1 MCDRWFVVS
10 SLTFSF
16 LFTAGGGACAQQ
28 RNQQPGAE
36 AEAEVSADQQQ
47 IESAAVKFLEAFH
60 AHDAEALAA
69 LFGPEARM
77 EDASGNVIEGREAIQ
92 EAYEAEFASNPY
104 AALSVSMDSIQ
115 FITPD
120 VALEEGAASY
130 FPDGETLTSR
140 ARYAVVHLKKD
151 GQWRIISS
159 RTMEREVLSNYEY
172 LHNLDWL
179 VGDWI
184 DEGSDAVIEFSY
196 HWDDNKSYL
205 LNDFRVVQQGRL
217 RSPARSGSAGT
228 RGRIRC
234 AWIFDDAGGFGEA
247 TWTDTGDGWVVKA
260 SGVAADGTPSSATRK
275 LQLLS
280 EDHVIV
286 STRDRLA
293 GGEELPDFNV
303 TMVRKPPAAQV
314 AAESTD
320 E

>member
-1 MCDRWFVVS
+1 MRDRWFAVS

-16 LFTAGGGACAQQ
+16 LLTAAGAACAQQ

-36 AEAEVSADQQQ
+36 AEVSPDQQQ
-47 IESAAVKFLEAFH
+47 IESAAVKFLEAYH

-77 EDASGNVIEGREAIQ
+77 EDASGNVIEGREAIH
-92 EAYEAEFASNPY
+92 EAYQAEFEANPY
-104 AALSVSMDSIQ
+104 AALSVSMDSIR

-120 VALEEGAASY
+120 VALEEGSADY
-130 FPDGETLTSR
+130 YPDGETLTSR

-159 RTMEREVLSNYEY
+159 RTMEQEVLSNYEY
-172 LHNLDWL
+172 LHELEWL

-184 DEGSDAVIEFSY
+184 DEGTDGVIEFSY
-196 HWDDNKSYL
+196 TWSENKSYL
-205 LNDFRVVQQGRL
+205 LNEFQVVQNGQITL
-217 RSPARSGSAGT
+217 TGT
-228 RGRIRC
+228 QRIGWDPRTAQVR

-247 TWTDTGDGWVVKA
+247 TWTNTGDGWVVKA

-275 LQLLS
+275 FQMLDES
-280 EDHVIV
+280 HVIV

-293 GGEELPDFNV
+293 GGEELPDFDV
-303 TMVRKPPAAQV
+303 TMVRRPPAAEV
-314 AAESTD
+314 AAESS
-320 E
+320 EE